1 MKKLSAVPPKLS
13 GVFRALTISDLHWG
27 HRNTFTHVALD
38 NLRTNVINVQV
49 LASVDVL
56 FITGDVFDRLLTI
69 PQGSE
74 IYTFIVELLTLCKK
88 CNTAIRILEGTPS
101 HDWKQSKL
109 FVTINESNNINADL
123 LYVDTLSIVKDP
135 TLPYVIGYVPDE
147 IRATP
152 EITTREFKEMMTTNG
167 YQQLDFIL
175 MHGLMDFQIPGIDA
189 PSFDSDEW
197 MPLAKYMIYIGHD
210 HTRKEK
216 GNIVIPSSHDRNAH
230 GEEGDKG
237 AIVTDIIDGKCHNY
251 FIPNVNAMP
260 YITLACQEMDDA
272 AVVALVEE
280 TVSKM
285 SCGYLAIKLNANTNL
300 KAQAKQWAKRTVP
313 SIKVDYLSDAITQ
326 EVATEMFKQT
336 HVTVNIN
343 NDTVSQLICDEV
355 REKSSDLEMEM
366 VRKSIEQI
374 KSKIK

>member
-1 MKKLSAVPPKLS
+1 MKKMSAVPPKQS

-27 HRNTFTHVALD
+27 HRNTFTYVALD
-38 NLRTNVINVQV
+38 NLKTNVINAKV

-74 IYTFIVELLTLCKK
+74 IYEFIVYLLTLCKM
-88 CNTAIRILEGTPS
+88 CNTAVRILEGTPS

-109 FVTINESNNINADL
+109 FVTINESNKINADL
-123 LYVDTLSIVKDP
+123 LYVDELAVIKDP

-152 EITTREFKEMMTTNG
+152 EITTREFKELMTTAG

-175 MHGLMDFQIPGIDA
+175 MHGLMDFQLPKIDA
-189 PSFDSDEW
+189 PCFNSDEW
-197 MPLAKYMIYIGHD
+197 SPLAKYMIYIGHD

-216 GNIVIPSSHDRNAH
+216 YNIVIPSSHDRNAH

-237 AIVTDIIDGKCHNY
+237 AIITDIIDGVCHNY

-260 YITLACQEMDDA
+260 YITLACQEMEDE
-272 AVVALVEE
+272 AVIPLVEKTIAGME
-280 TVSKM
+280 S
-285 SCGYLAIKLNANTNL
+285 GYLAIKLNSKTNL
-300 KAQAKQWAKRTVP
+300 KSLAKKWAKRTIP
-313 SIKVDYLSDAITQ
+313 SVKVDYVSDAVTE
-326 EVATEMFKQT
+326 EVATAMFMQT
-336 HVTVNIN
+336 HVSVNIN
-343 NDTVSQLICDEV
+343 TDTVSKLICDEV
-355 REKSSDLEMEM
+355 RESSSDQEMEM
-366 VRKSIEQI
+366 VMKAIEQI